1 MVSGGWFVGVWCGE
15 LGWFV
20 ECGVRGCKWR
30 TESEVPWANGGTR
43 PRQQLHVRANNRV
56 EHVHL
61 VSYCTNVGTV
71 ILVGISLLCL
81 KLHFNKRCTSQG
93 EKECTSTLVPL
104 YDGVYDTLID
114 NIDHDIDTLELGL
127 DNYICHWG

>member
-1 MVSGGWFVGVWCGE
+1 M
-15 LGWFV
+15 
-20 ECGVRGCKWR
+20 
-30 TESEVPWANGGTR
+30 
-43 PRQQLHVRANNRV
+43 RANNRV

-61 VSYCTNVGTV
+61 VSYCTDVGTV

-81 KLHFNKRCTSQG
+81 KLHFNKQCTSQG

-114 NIDHDIDTLELGL
+114 NIEHDIDTLEL

>member
-1 MVSGGWFVGVWCGE
+1 M
-15 LGWFV
+15 
-20 ECGVRGCKWR
+20 
-30 TESEVPWANGGTR
+30 
-43 PRQQLHVRANNRV
+43 RANNRV